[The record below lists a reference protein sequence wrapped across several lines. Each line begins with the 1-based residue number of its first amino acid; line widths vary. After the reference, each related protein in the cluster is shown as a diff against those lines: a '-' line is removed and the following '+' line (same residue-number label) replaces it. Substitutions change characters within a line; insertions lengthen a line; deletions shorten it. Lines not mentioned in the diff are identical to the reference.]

1 MIKAV
6 VFDCDGV
13 LVDSEII
20 NNAVFAELVTRAG
33 LPTTLAQ
40 SIERYMGRATVEC
53 VADVERELG
62 RPVGFDLP
70 AEYEREVLAR
80 QRDGLTAVDG
90 VRELLELLR
99 DAAVPVCVA
108 SSGTPQEIAFRLR
121 VTGLAEY
128 FGEHCYSAAMVA
140 RGKPEPDLFLLAAD
154 RIGVDPADCALI
166 EDSPFGVRGGRAA
179 GMTVLGY
186 AALASADTLRA
197 AGAAHVVTAMAQVP
211 PLLGLTAA

>member
-1 MIKAV
+1 VIKAV

-33 LPTTLAQ
+33 LPTTLEQ

-62 RPVGFDLP
+62 RPIGFDLP

-80 QRDGLTAVDG
+80 QHTELTAVDG
-90 VRELLELLR
+90 VRELLDLLR
-99 DAAVPVCVA
+99 AAAVPVCVA
-108 SSGTPQEIAFRLR
+108 SSGTPPEIAFRLR
-121 VTGLAEY
+121 VTGLTGY
-128 FGEHCYSAAMVA
+128 FGEHLYSASMVA

-154 RIGVDPADCALI
+154 RIGVDPADCVLI

-179 GMTVLGY
+179 GMTVIGL
-186 AALASADTLRA
+186 AALAAADTLRA
-197 AGAAHVVTAMAQVP
+197 AGAEHVVTAMAQVP
-211 PLLGLTAA
+211 PLLGLG

>member
-33 LPTTLAQ
+33 LPTTMEQ
-40 SIERYMGRATVEC
+40 SIERYMGRATLEC
-53 VADVERELG
+53 LADVERELG
-62 RPVGFDLP
+62 RPIGFDLP

-80 QRDGLTAVDG
+80 QHDELTAVDG
-90 VRELLELLR
+90 VRELLDLLR
-99 DAAVPVCVA
+99 AAAVPVCVA
-108 SSGTPQEIAFRLR
+108 SSGIPHEIAFRLR
-121 VTGLAEY
+121 VTGLTDY
-128 FGEHCYSAAMVA
+128 FGPHVYSASMVA

-154 RIGVDPADCALI
+154 RIGVDPADCVLI

-179 GMTVLGY
+179 GMTVVGL

-197 AGAAHVVTAMAQVP
+197 AGAEHVVTAMTQVP
-211 PLLGLTAA
+211 PLLGLG

>member
-20 NNAVFAELVTRAG
+20 NNAVFAEMVTRAG
-33 LPTTLAQ
+33 LPTTLEQ
-40 SIERYMGRATVEC
+40 SIERYMGRATAEC

-70 AEYEREVLAR
+70 AAYEREVMAR
-80 QRDGLTAVDG
+80 QQDELVAVDG
-90 VRELLELLR
+90 VRELLDLLR
-99 DAAVPVCVA
+99 AASVPVCVA

-121 VTGLAEY
+121 VTGLGGY
-128 FGEHCYSAAMVA
+128 FGAHCYSASMVA
-140 RGKPEPDLFLLAAD
+140 RGKPAPDLFLLAAD

-186 AALASADTLRA
+186 AALASAGTLAA
-197 AGAAHVVTAMAQVP
+197 AGAEHVVTAMAQVP
-211 PLLGLTAA
+211 PLLGLG